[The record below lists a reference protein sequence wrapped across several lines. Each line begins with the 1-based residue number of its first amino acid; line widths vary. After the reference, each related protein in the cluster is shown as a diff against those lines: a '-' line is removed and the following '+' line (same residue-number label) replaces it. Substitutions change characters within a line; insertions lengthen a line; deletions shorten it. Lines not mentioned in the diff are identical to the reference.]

1 VEQPTLPFE
10 SAPTRGGHV
19 VIERRPSPAPGE
31 PEVEVRV
38 STRRRKWA
46 SAFWSEGRVVVAL
59 PASLPVAARPEMV
72 EGLVRR
78 VLLRRPHLAAS
89 DADLA
94 ARAGE
99 LSDRYLGGVRPASIR
114 WVSNQRNLWGSC
126 TLQTTAIR
134 ISDRLRVVPSWV
146 LDAVLVHEL
155 AHLVEADHSARFRA
169 LVARYP
175 RTKDADLFLDGFS
188 LGHEY
193 AGVAPDQRWS
203 STAAATNS
211 SR

>member
-1 VEQPTLPFE
+1 
-10 SAPTRGGHV
+10 
-19 VIERRPSPAPGE
+19 VIERHPGLIPGE

-46 SAFWSEGRVVVAL
+46 SAFWSEGKVVVAL
-59 PASLPVAARPEMV
+59 PATMPVSARAAMV
-72 EGLVRR
+72 ECLVLR
-78 VLLRRPHLAAS
+78 LLRRRPHLAAS
-89 DADLA
+89 DHDLQV
-94 ARAGE
+94 RAGE

-114 WVSNQRNLWGSC
+114 WVSNQRSLWGSC

-134 ISDRLRVVPSWV
+134 ISDRLKVVPSWV

-155 AHLVEADHSARFRA
+155 AHLVEADHSERFRA

-193 AGVAPDQRWS
+193 AGMSPDQRWS
-203 STAAATNS
+203 RTAAATSS